1 MIATIIEG
9 LDLAASEVLT
19 VAQRNGLAE
28 LVPDAGPAVHNGTDW
43 TPIANDNAGT
53 FSYWRING
61 QIREQA
67 EQSTTTCANVF
78 TATYP
83 LRYVAMVDRDGC
95 GGVETA
101 RAAATAI
108 RGTERDLRTSL
119 GANLVEVPSV
129 SVNVDS
135 AVVARQEGL
144 PPIEPGKALLSIDIQ
159 LAVTGRAS
167 CFDPCDNGGSFLCR
181 IIEAQTWAKIK
192 ACMSEAQI
200 DAATDDLCDGGT
212 SCTVDVV
219 VSVNGEEVETLPDLD
234 PCEAQT
240 ININITYS

>member
-9 LDLAASEVLT
+9 LDLAASETLT

-28 LVPDAGPAVHNGTDW
+28 LVADVGPAVHNGTDW

-119 GANLVEVPSV
+119 GANLVEVRSV
-129 SVNVDS
+129 SVNVDG

-167 CFDPCDNGGSFLCR
+167 CFDPCENGGSFLCR

-200 DAATDDLCDGGT
+200 NAATDDLCDGGT

-240 ININITYS
+240 ININISW